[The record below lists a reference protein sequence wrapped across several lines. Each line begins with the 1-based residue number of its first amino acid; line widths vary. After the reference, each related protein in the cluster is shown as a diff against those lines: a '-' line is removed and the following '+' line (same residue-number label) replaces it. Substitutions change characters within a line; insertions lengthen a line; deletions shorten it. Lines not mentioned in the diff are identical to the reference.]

1 MYREESARMVKNY
14 LHKLSH
20 KKKGKREKRIE
31 KVKWDR
37 FSQEIYNKQK
47 SRMLKRDAKQVLIN
61 RRLQE
66 LASKLEKE
74 KIIEE
79 KKIVKDYF
87 SKIAN
92 DKKIML
98 ESFQQF
104 WSDQIKMT
112 KEKVIEEKERRRQVE
127 LAEIEALSEWKK
139 EINTKQKHKLEK
151 LLNILEQQD
160 EKYEVENL
168 DLEKMEEKLIK
179 LYKKS

>member
-1 MYREESARMVKNY
+1 MYREESAQMLKNY
-14 LHKLSH
+14 FQKAS
-20 KKKGKREKRIE
+20 KKKKAKKEKRIE
-31 KVKWDR
+31 KVKCDR

-47 SRMLKRDAKQVLIN
+47 SRMLKRDAKQVIIN

-79 KKIVKDYF
+79 KKMIKDF
-87 SKIAN
+87 NSKLAK

-112 KEKVIEEKERRRQVE
+112 KEKVSEEKDKRRLAE

-139 EINTKQKHKLEK
+139 EINTKQKQKLEK

-160 EKYEVENL
+160 QKYEVENL

-179 LYKKS
+179 LYKRI

>member
-1 MYREESARMVKNY
+1 
-14 LHKLSH
+14 
-20 KKKGKREKRIE
+20 
-31 KVKWDR
+31 
-37 FSQEIYNKQK
+37 
-47 SRMLKRDAKQVLIN
+47 MLKRDAKQVLIN

-79 KKIVKDYF
+79 KKMIKDF
-87 SKIAN
+87 NSKLAK
-92 DKKIML
+92 DKQIML

-112 KEKVIEEKERRRQVE
+112 KDKVSEEKEKRRLTE

-139 EINTKQKHKLEK
+139 EINSKQKQKLEK

-160 EKYEVENL
+160 QRYEVENL
-168 DLEKMEEKLIK
+168 DLEKMEENLIK
-179 LYKKS
+179 LYKRV

>member
-1 MYREESARMVKNY
+1 
-14 LHKLSH
+14 
-20 KKKGKREKRIE
+20 
-31 KVKWDR
+31 
-37 FSQEIYNKQK
+37 
-47 SRMLKRDAKQVLIN
+47 MLKRDAKQVLIN

-79 KKIVKDYF
+79 KKMIKDF
-87 SKIAN
+87 NSKLAK
-92 DKKIML
+92 DKQIML

-112 KEKVIEEKERRRQVE
+112 KEKVSEEKEKRRLTE

-139 EINTKQKHKLEK
+139 EINSKQKQKLEK

-160 EKYEVENL
+160 QRYEVENL
-168 DLEKMEEKLIK
+168 DLEKMEENLIK
-179 LYKKS
+179 LYKRV